1 GKAADICLVEQRNL
15 QSSPCYNPYSQLV
28 YAMGSHQMRDVMV
41 AGAWA
46 VKDYQLCNLDEST
59 LLEQAEFYKQRILKE
74 IGK

>member
-1 GKAADICLVEQRNL
+1 
-15 QSSPCYNPYSQLV
+15 
-28 YAMGSHQMRDVMV
+28 M
-41 AGAWA
+41 A